1 MRLVPLGVV
10 GADNVFKIAVN
21 AEYAEISCK
30 FRPCFGGYNAKLA
43 AGRFQP
49 LKQMGN
55 LIEYAYAVLYFSY
68 FPAIVQ
74 RKGNIRD
81 VQQGKCDP
89 GGYSQ
94 RKSKLL
100 RSDGGTLYIFD
111 GIFKRIKHGLSG
123 IY

>member
-1 MRLVPLGVV
+1 MARDAAWCLWVSV

-55 LIEYAYAVLYFSY
+55 LIEYAYAVLVF
-68 FPAIVQ
+68 FH
-74 RKGNIRD
+74 
-81 VQQGKCDP
+81 
-89 GGYSQ
+89 
-94 RKSKLL
+94 
-100 RSDGGTLYIFD
+100 IFQP
-111 GIFKRIKHGLSG
+111 
-123 IY
+123 